1 MIFYACLID
10 VIQLNDFLRMRY
22 LVRLLTTTAI
32 IIANYVYNHVNF
44 CKYIASHKHVIA
56 SHSVSVYF
64 MERFYVSTPSGVK
77 PSHIKCFTNCRT
89 KERYQ

>member
-1 MIFYACLID
+1 MLD
-10 VIQLNDFLRMRY
+10 VVQLNDFLRMRY
-22 LVRLLTTTAI
+22 LVRLLTAATA
-32 IIANYVYNHVNF
+32 IANYVYNHVNF

-77 PSHIKCFTNCRT
+77 PSHIKCFTNCGT
-89 KERYQ
+89 ANN